1 MGKVW
6 HGLCHVS
13 TPFSTTNQ
21 DGPYELASHC
31 FETNSNIL
39 ILLNNWLHSS
49 QPQAESDDGQNDWNT
64 LEYWATRLRPL
75 WARDSPSS
83 LASSDEVGEPNER
96 HETIVIACNR
106 SGTENGVKFA
116 GTSAIFSM
124 VRDCGRPKLLDMMG
138 KDEEGVRVWNVMV

>member
-1 MGKVW
+1 MDLNTMPGASW
-6 HGLCHVS
+6 TSLE
-13 TPFSTTNQ
+13 

-31 FETNSNIL
+31 LENKSNIL

-75 WARDSPSS
+75 WARDAPSS
-83 LASSDEVGEPNER
+83 PASSEVGEPNER

-106 SGTENGVKFA
+106 SGTENGKTA
-116 GTSAIFSM
+116 LAL
-124 VRDCGRPKLLDMMG
+124 RDRAA
-138 KDEEGVRVWNVMV
+138 